1 VALVPGTGVVYTIST
16 ALGGGRRAGLYAAGG
31 CTLGIVPHIGAAL
44 VGLSGVLQAGAAAFE
59 TLRWLGVAYLL
70 VIGVSLAR
78 DPTALGLD
86 DAAGPAGS
94 AVRIV
99 RRGVLLNLLNPKLTL
114 FFFAFLPQF
123 VELGRGHVAMQITL
137 LGVIFAVLG
146 FCTDSAWAL
155 LAGTA
160 GGWLKRSRG
169 YLRFE
174 RYGSG
179 ILFIGLGLVAAFSGA
194 EKK

>member
-123 VELGRGHVAMQITL
+123 VDARSGAFDVRLVALGGVFMLVTFVVFTGYAAAAAAARARVLAAPAIGRWLRRVLAAL
-137 LGVIFAVLG
+137 LVGFAVRLAV
-146 FCTDSAWAL
+146 TD
-155 LAGTA
+155 
-160 GGWLKRSRG
+160 R
-169 YLRFE
+169 
-174 RYGSG
+174 
-179 ILFIGLGLVAAFSGA
+179 
-194 EKK
+194 

>member
-1 VALVPGTGVVYTIST
+1 
-16 ALGGGRRAGLYAAGG
+16 
-31 CTLGIVPHIGAAL
+31 
-44 VGLSGVLQAGAAAFE
+44 
-59 TLRWLGVAYLL
+59 
-70 VIGVSLAR
+70 
-78 DPTALGLD
+78 
-86 DAAGPAGS
+86 
-94 AVRIV
+94 
-99 RRGVLLNLLNPKLTL
+99 
-114 FFFAFLPQF
+114 
-123 VELGRGHVAMQITL
+123 MQITL
-137 LGVIFAVLG
+137 LGLIFAVLG

-179 ILFIGLGLVAAFSGA
+179 ILFIGLGLAAAFAGT